1 MGVKVVE
8 GEASHTLNTSEGEG
22 MDGGS
27 TLFSNSVHGLISGVM
42 CMLYACE
49 GVYRVTPPHPP
60 VRPVSLVYPAS
71 LTHPASLAH
80 PVSLAHC
87 QLPLLHL

>member
-1 MGVKVVE
+1 MAVKVVE
-8 GEASHTLNTSEGEG
+8 GEASHALNTSEVRAWMAAVLCFQTQHVDSGA
-22 MDGGS
+22 
-27 TLFSNSVHGLISGVM
+27 VH
-42 CMLYACE
+42 MLYTCV
-49 GVYRVTPPHPP
+49 GVYCITPPQSP